1 MIYDPFFLI
10 CCSVSKSYLTL
21 CDHMDCSTAGFPVLH
36 YLPEFTQIHVHS
48 VSDTIQPSHP
58 LSPLLLP
65 SIFPSIR
72 VFSNESDLHIRWP
85 KHWSF
90 SFSISPSDGY
100 SWSILPP
107 NIYQAFAMCQCCVHC
122 STWRLCFHPHSNLVM
137 TGTLNIS
144 TSQIRKQKF
153 TQVRWLDKDSK
164 QQSQDWS
171 PSHLSSLLFSF
182 LRVLEPPRLT
192 WSWDTLKAGDKSE
205 TRGVLGSLLT
215 LSLSP
220 HSVFPS
226 LHSPLPTASSSPP
239 IFITL
244 PYKTAYNF
252 LVE

>member
-1 MIYDPFFLI
+1 MIYDPFLLI
-10 CCSVSKSYLTL
+10 CCSVSKSCPTL
-21 CDHMDCSTAGFPVLH
+21 CNRMNCSTPGFPVLH
-36 YLPEFTQIHVHS
+36 YLPELTQIHVHW
-48 VSDTIQPSHP
+48 VSDASNHLILCL
-58 LSPLLLP
+58 LSSCPQSFPASGSFPMSRIFTSGGQSIGASASASFFRWIFMIHSTTKHLP
-65 SIFPSIR
+65 SFCHVSMLCSLLNMEAL
-72 VFSNESDLHIRWP
+72 FSSSQQSCE
-85 KHWSF
+85 
-90 SFSISPSDGY
+90 
-100 SWSILPP
+100 
-107 NIYQAFAMCQCCVHC
+107 
-122 STWRLCFHPHSNLVM
+122 

-144 TSQIRKQKF
+144 TSQMRKQRF

-171 PSHLSSLLFSF
+171 SSHLSSLLFSF
-182 LRVLEPPRLT
+182 LRVLEPPRPT

-215 LSLSP
+215 LSTSP